1 MCVRTLHVCGHKEFI
16 AVVSK
21 AGDNIAVSMYGA
33 VWCPPLNTQ
42 ALTKDQLTLKLSVLF
57 PAWSRERDRLY
68 ICTPVRVVYSSH
80 HH

>member
-1 MCVRTLHVCGHKEFI
+1 MVVCE
-16 AVVSK
+16 
-21 AGDNIAVSMYGA
+21 
-33 VWCPPLNTQ
+33 PLNTQ

>member
-16 AVVSK
+16 AVVSN

-42 ALTKDQLTLKLSVLF
+42 ALTKDQLTLKLSLLF
-57 PAWSRERDRLY
+57 PAWSGEY
-68 ICTPVRVVYSSH
+68 
-80 HH
+80 